1 MSAENVTRAHLEALA
16 AQLRLAVAQVEMLQH
31 HLAAPGRTQEPD
43 LPARCQGVPESLC
56 ARQCDDARIDVG
68 GMGGAAARW
77 ICRGCGE
84 EV

>member
-1 MSAENVTRAHLEALA
+1 MSGDMLAHAHLDAIE
-16 AQLRLAVAQVEMLQH
+16 AQLRLAVAQVEMLRH
-31 HLAAPGRTQEPD
+31 HLTAPVVTHEPD
-43 LPARCQGVPESLC
+43 VPARCQGVPESLC

>member
-1 MSAENVTRAHLEALA
+1 MSRDSITRAHLDALD
-16 AQLRLAVAQVEMLQH
+16 AQLRLAAAQIEALRH
-31 HLAAPGRTQEPD
+31 HLTAPIVVEAE
-43 LPARCQGVPESLC
+43 LPFRCSGVPEHLC
-56 ARQCDDARIDVG
+56 AKQCDEARVDVG